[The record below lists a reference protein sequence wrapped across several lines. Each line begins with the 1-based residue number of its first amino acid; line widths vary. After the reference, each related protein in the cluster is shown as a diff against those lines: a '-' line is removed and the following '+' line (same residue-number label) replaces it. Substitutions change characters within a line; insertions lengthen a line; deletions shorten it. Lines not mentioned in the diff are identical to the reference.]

1 MACRLAEAVRMC
13 DGMRES
19 GTYVHVFPYPRYHLW
34 TVDGLTGDAAVN
46 YNSVIAGRHRSWAA
60 YTTTAPLSEQRGPVP
75 PWFPVGPVS
84 PKVSPREGRPA
95 RRRPARLL
103 VHRVH
108 CTEYRSRVLT
118 EYIERILCTL

>member
-34 TVDGLTGDAAVN
+34 TDSRGRGELQLGHCGAA
-46 YNSVIAGRHRSWAA
+46 SIMGGIHDDSTPERAA
-60 YTTTAPLSEQRGPVP
+60 WSPVP

-84 PKVSPREGRPA
+84 PKVSPRAGRPA
-95 RRRPARLL
+95 RRRPARPL